1 VSTGPRR
8 AVFFDVENG
17 SRFEQISS
25 LLRALGLP
33 NGGSTQVFAM
43 GNWRVIGLETARL
56 LAHSGA
62 TLIHTA
68 PKGGVKD
75 WSDLRIAVE
84 AGRWLGQARADDVL
98 EIVSDDQAFDAVGDA
113 AATSGIVFRRI
124 SARRRPA
131 ATSSTRS
138 AHRPASRRAPRAAP
152 RSADR
157 ARTT

>member
-1 VSTGPRR
+1 VRAAPRR

-17 SRFEQISS
+17 SRSEQIAS

-33 NGGSTQVFAM
+33 DVGNTQVFAM

-56 LAHSGA
+56 LAHAGA

-84 AGRWLGQARADDVL
+84 AGRWLAQARVDDVL

-113 AATSGIVFRRI
+113 AATSGIAFRRI
-124 SARRRPA
+124 SARRRIA
-131 ATSSTRS
+131 ATSATRS
-138 AHRPASRRAPRAAP
+138 ARRPASP
-152 RSADR
+152 RSPR
-157 ARTT
+157 SWPRRSSRRSW